1 MCTSRFLLG
10 LASIVAFGCGGEGV
24 GSGAAADS
32 AQSEGQG
39 TNGGGE
45 SAGGVSPI
53 VEQAAG
59 AEAVLA
65 DPPLAP
71 PGDPGSEA
79 GAEMG
84 PGSDPSAE
92 LPPPASESAPTG
104 HSPDLLGYW
113 RTGSEVGNCIDIQSF
128 LRFLPDG
135 QAESIVVD
143 ADACYPEQHGKQTS
157 RVSYSLDG
165 RTLTLTDAGS
175 VQRFNIATSSSES
188 GRTLYR
194 PVFVALDPL
203 TWSSSV
209 LAETYEGGV
218 MTKRSLVSVDLAF
231 KSAVGAATPSA
242 CAADAAY
249 SIESY
254 QLRDA
259 DGVARP
265 AGERLQTASGS
276 LSSIYC
282 RSVPT
287 GNTREIA
294 ARMPGSVDAWAAVL
308 LQSVLPRDVDG
319 LARLLLNAKQ
329 PDYLY
334 TSPGL
339 TGVDALPAD
348 L

>member
-24 GSGAAADS
+24 GSGAAADG
-32 AQSEGQG
+32 ARSEGEA
-39 TNGGGE
+39 TSSGG
-45 SAGGVSPI
+45 GGVSPI
-53 VEQAAG
+53 IADEAAG

-65 DPPLAP
+65 DPPLWAP
-71 PGDPGSEA
+71 PGGPGAEA

-84 PGSDPSAE
+84 PGSDRSPE
-92 LPPPASESAPTG
+92 LPPEGSGSAPAG
-104 HSPDLLGYW
+104 HSPDVLGYW
-113 RTGSEVGNCIDIQSF
+113 RTGSEVGNCINIQSF

-143 ADACYPEQHGKQTS
+143 ADACYPEQHGKQTA
-157 RVSYSLDG
+157 RASYSLDG
-165 RTLTLTDAGS
+165 HTLTLTDAGS
-175 VQRFNIATSSSES
+175 VQRFNVATSSGES
-188 GRTLYR
+188 GRALYR

-209 LAETYEGGV
+209 LTETYEGGV
-218 MTKRSLVSVDLAF
+218 VTQRSLVSVELAF
-231 KSAVGAATPSA
+231 KSAVGAAALSDCNA
-242 CAADAAY
+242 VAAY
-249 SIESY
+249 SIERY

-259 DGVARP
+259 EGVARP

-294 ARMPGSVDAWAAVL
+294 ARMPASVDAWVAVL

-319 LARLLLNAKQ
+319 LARLWLNAEQ

-339 TGVDALPAD
+339 TGVDALPED
-348 L
+348 F